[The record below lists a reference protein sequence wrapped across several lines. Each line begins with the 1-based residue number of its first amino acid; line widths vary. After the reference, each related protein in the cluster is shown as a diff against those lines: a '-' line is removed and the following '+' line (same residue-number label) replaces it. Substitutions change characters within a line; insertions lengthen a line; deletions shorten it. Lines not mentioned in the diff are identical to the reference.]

1 MACPL
6 LHGNKK
12 KETTTETEKLIYY
25 DFRRF
30 RDCRGAIGG
39 KTGKTAVLPGFCKIE
54 RGCASLIYG
63 SYLTWARGAPVAPQ
77 DCSKK

>member
-1 MACPL
+1 MVEIIQVCYYAFNVTKVIEIVSRKALTNCPL

-12 KETTTETEKLIYY
+12 KEADTETETEKLIYY

-30 RDCRGAIGG
+30 
-39 KTGKTAVLPGFCKIE
+39 P
-54 RGCASLIYG
+54 
-63 SYLTWARGAPVAPQ
+63 

>member
-1 MACPL
+1 MEIGIFEKRIALSEKKPPIRSLPL

-12 KETTTETEKLIYY
+12 KETEAETEKLIYY

-30 RDCRGAIGG
+30 
-39 KTGKTAVLPGFCKIE
+39 L
-54 RGCASLIYG
+54 
-63 SYLTWARGAPVAPQ
+63 